1 MKKLLILFTPFIF
14 CNTLLLA
21 QDDYPEPEFNNEICL
36 FSKESDSAN
45 KFMRLEN
52 TSSKIN
58 NKLKAAGLGG
68 AESSCTIERQT
79 SPVRLGSGNILSF
92 VFSTGGNSSSAF
104 LDSLKLNGLKTLLS
118 GGDPAN
124 SFILY
129 KVSVEET
136 KRRIILHKNSGMFGS
151 KKSGPSEK
159 KTLTINKIRDGYW
172 ELTTTEPLPQGEYAF
187 AIMGTGLS
195 SLGGSIALFAFGV
208 D

>member
-1 MKKLLILFTPFIF
+1 MKKLMLLLAPFVF
-14 CNTLLLA
+14 CNHLLLA
-21 QDDYPEPEFNNEICL
+21 QDDYPEPEFSNEICL

-45 KFMRLEN
+45 KFMRLEI

-68 AESSCTIERQT
+68 AESSCTIEGPT
-79 SPVRLGSGNILSF
+79 SAVRLSSGNILSF
-92 VFSTGGNSSSAF
+92 VFSTGGIMSSAI
-104 LDSLKLNGLKTLLS
+104 LDSLKLNGLKGMLS

-129 KVSVEET
+129 KLSVEDT

-151 KKSGPSEK
+151 KKNGPSEK
-159 KTLTINKIRDGYW
+159 KTVTINKIREGYW
-172 ELTTTEPLPQGEYAF
+172 ELITSEPLPQGEYAF

-195 SLGGSIALFAFGV
+195 GLAGSVALFAFGI